1 MKSIGVQLPSVLC
14 FALWASM
21 SSVVVHAATPD
32 SSTDSQGPSS
42 GLEEITVTAQRREE
56 SVTRVPISIAAFTQ
70 ADLDA
75 RHLESVGDIASVT
88 PGLDFR
94 PVGYEN
100 WIAIRGISQDAGGG
114 VAGLGPSTTA
124 IYVDDAPLQAR
135 YANAAVPTAIPLVF
149 DVDHVEVLRGP
160 QGTLFGASAEGGA
173 IRVIS
178 REPSLTDY
186 SGVARAEESSI
197 DGGGINS
204 EVGAAFGGPIVPDQL
219 GFRVSVWSRHDGG
232 YVNNESSIFGGLNQ
246 PNVNKGDTYVAQAA
260 LLWKP
265 VDAFSAEARFFYQK
279 RDQNS
284 ADFFNPLAGNPNDG
298 DFVSTRSLIQPI
310 NDTFNTP
317 SLKLIGDLGWAQVTS
332 ITTNLHREDA
342 QGYDYTT
349 VLPPAFGFPVP
360 TSMNYAEPTIV
371 GTTQNNFTQDIRLQS
386 PSSNER
392 FIWLLGLYYSSL
404 HQHDHETVQALGF
417 PAEVLQYT
425 GETLLQDL
433 GENLVGNGDS
443 YISDQYFDDK
453 EKAVYGHAE
462 YEIGGHVSVVGGLR
476 YEKENSTY
484 LTVSDGPV
492 AGGPSNIGGEVSN
505 SVTAPQAGI
514 NWKPDDNTLVYISA
528 AKGYRP
534 GGVNIPVH
542 LTTSA
547 CTDQLAALG
556 DTSTY
561 NPDTLWSYEVGAKLL
576 FFDRRL
582 AVDGSVYHITW
593 NDIIS
598 SIAVPAC
605 ATHVSANLGDARSNG
620 FDLSLKALITQHWSV
635 GATVG
640 YTDAYY
646 TTTTSRF
653 GEILARSG
661 EAISDVSPWDLTA
674 NLQYQTTLRTGL
686 DGYGSLE
693 DRFSSRNNRLVPA
706 EDVSTESYDPS
717 VTTNPSINQVNAR
730 IGIRVDG
737 ADVSLFATNLLNAH
751 PLLNEYLG
759 LIDITSGAFTIVPR
773 TVGVAVLYHW

>member
-1 MKSIGVQLPSVLC
+1 MKSIGVRFPGVIC
-14 FALWASM
+14 FALWASIN
-21 SSVVVHAATPD
+21 SVAVHAATPD
-32 SSTDSQGPSS
+32 SSTDAQGPSP

-56 SVTRVPISIAAFTQ
+56 SVSRVPISIAAFTQ

-75 RHLESVGDIASVT
+75 RHLESVGDVASVT

-186 SGVARAEESSI
+186 SGLARGEESTI

-232 YVNNESSIFGGLNQ
+232 YVDNESGIFGGLNQ
-246 PNVNKGDTYVAQAA
+246 SNVNKADTYVAQAA

-284 ADFFNPLAGNPNDG
+284 ADFFNPLAGNPTDG

-317 SLKLIGDLGWAQVTS
+317 SLKLIGDLGWGQLTS
-332 ITTNLHREDA
+332 ITTNLHREDV

-349 VLPPAFGFPVP
+349 VLPEAFGFPVP
-360 TSMNYAEPTIV
+360 TSLNYAEPTIV

-386 PSSNER
+386 PSSSQR
-392 FIWLLGLYYSSL
+392 FVWLLGLYYSSL

-417 PAEVLQYT
+417 PQEVEQYT

-433 GENLVGNGDS
+433 GENLVNGDS

-462 YEIGGHVSVVGGLR
+462 YEIGAHVSVVGGLR
-476 YEKENSTY
+476 YEKEDSTY

-505 SVTAPQAGI
+505 SVTAPQAGV
-514 NWKPDDNTLVYISA
+514 NWKPDENTLVYISA

-542 LTTSA
+542 LTTAA

-598 SIAVPAC
+598 SIHVPAC

-620 FDLSLKALITQHWSV
+620 FDLSLKALVTQHWSV

-653 GEILARSG
+653 GEVLARSG
-661 EAISDVSPWDLTA
+661 EAISDISPWNLTA
-674 NLQYQTTLRTGL
+674 NLQYQTALRPGL

-693 DRFSSRNNRLVPA
+693 DRFNSRNNRLVPA
-706 EDVSTESYDPS
+706 EDASTESYDPS
-717 VTTNPSINQVNAR
+717 VTTNPSINQLNAR